1 MRSMTACNYS
11 KIACFNDTSKRSSD
25 KKEDD
30 IRTTVFSSFTPFQ
43 DHGLDWNMTI
53 LESNVIFQAI
63 FIRSPYLHQLLT
75 HFSLSRRRFNKIT
88 NSLTSQGCCN
98 QDSVQNGLHL
108 LTLGFAATETSEVG
122 NRQDRMGPASRDETS
137 FNHLFLDIAL

>member
-1 MRSMTACNYS
+1 
-11 KIACFNDTSKRSSD
+11 
-25 KKEDD
+25 
-30 IRTTVFSSFTPFQ
+30 
-43 DHGLDWNMTI
+43 MTI
-53 LESNVIFQAI
+53 LESIVIFQEI
-63 FIRSPYLHQLLT
+63 FIRSQYLHQLLT

>member
-1 MRSMTACNYS
+1 MTPS
-11 KIACFNDTSKRSSD
+11 KGALTSL
-25 KKEDD
+25 KEDD
-30 IRTTVFSSFTPFQ
+30 ICTTLFSSFTPFQ

-63 FIRSPYLHQLLT
+63 FIRSQYLHQLLT
-75 HFSLSRRRFNKIT
+75 HFSLSRRRFSKSQSANLIGNRIT
-88 NSLTSQGCCN
+88 NSLTSQVCCN

-108 LTLGFAATETSEVG
+108 LTLGFAATETSEIG